1 MSAIKMANITLA
13 FLLELCIL
21 GALGYWGFTA
31 GSNTFTKIALGIGAP
46 LLAAVFWGL
55 FLAPKSVVRVGE
67 PWHLLLKIAVF
78 GAAVVALF
86 AAGQPGLGWALAIV
100 FVTNTVLIY
109 VWNQ

>member
-13 FLLELCIL
+13 FLLELCML
-21 GALGYWGFTA
+21 GALGYWGFTT
-31 GSNTFTKIALGIGAP
+31 GGDTIMKITLGIGAP
-46 LLAAVFWGL
+46 LLAAAVWGI
-55 FLAPKSVVRVGE
+55 FLAPKAAVKVGE

-78 GAAVVALF
+78 GAAVAALF

-100 FVTNTVLIY
+100 FVINTVLIY